1 MILNFKCPDTQAL
14 FEGQR
19 VPRFVN
25 IQSVALRKLA
35 ILNRVSQVDEL
46 RIPPGNRLEML
57 KGDRR
62 EHYSIRINDQWRVCF
77 AFENGHALSVE
88 IIDYH

>member
-25 IQSVALRKLA
+25 IQSVALRKFA

-77 AFENGHALSVE
+77 AFENGHALNVE